1 MILTVFLLVLLGFIA
16 LGMPIAFALL
26 LSAIAMMFQLDFFD
40 TQILAQNMLSGAN
53 SFTLM
58 AVPLFML
65 AGELMNAGG
74 ISRRIVNL
82 ASMFVGHIRGGL
94 GYVAIFASV
103 LLAAL
108 SGSAVADAAALGS
121 LLIPMLREKGYDAG
135 QASGLIAAGGI
146 IAPIIPPSISFI
158 IFGVATNVSITKLF
172 FAGIA
177 PGLMMGLTLVAVW
190 TWVARKHGAIKAA
203 PRQPWSARLR
213 ALRESAWALLL
224 PVIIIGGLRGGI
236 FTPTEAAVVA
246 AVYALLISLFVYREI
261 GLRHLLPLT
270 DNDIA
275 ILRAFAAK
283 HDVQWWLQPKGP
295 DTVHPLVPEHRDA
308 LTYTMPE
315 FGLRM
320 PYRPT
325 DFTQVNH
332 AINRAMV
339 SRALKLLEVQPTD
352 RVADLFCGLGN
363 FTLPLATQGRE
374 AVGVEGSKALTDRA
388 YEAAARH
395 GLGDRTRFA
404 TLNLFEVDVDWL
416 RGLGFFDR
424 MLIDPPREGAHA
436 VSQALSQLTPEE
448 RPRRI
453 VYVSCNPATLARDAS
468 ILVHEGGYLLKSAG
482 VINMFPH
489 TGHVESI
496 AVFESLDAAGVLEVQ
511 ENARQRALQQA
522 ADVAAAQAE
531 KAAAAAE
538 KAAAKQAATDAY
550 HARVAAE
557 AEAASQDQA

>member
-1 MILTVFLLVLLGFIA
+1 MILTVFLLVLLGLIA

-82 ASMFVGHIRGGL
+82 ASTFVGHIQGGL

-190 TWVARKHGAIKAA
+190 TWVARKHGSIKPA
-203 PRQPWSARLR
+203 PREPWSKRWR
-213 ALRESAWALLL
+213 ALRESLWALML

-246 AVYALLISLFVYREI
+246 AVYALLVSLFVYREI
-261 GLRHLLPLT
+261 GIRDLAPLFINAAST
-270 DNDIA
+270 TA
-275 ILRAFAAK
+275 IVMFLVAA
-283 HDVQWWLQPKGP
+283 
-295 DTVHPLVPEHRDA
+295 
-308 LTYTMPE
+308 
-315 FGLRM
+315 
-320 PYRPT
+320 
-325 DFTQVNH
+325 
-332 AINRAMV
+332 AMV
-339 SRALKLLEVQPTD
+339 SSYMITLADMPQDLIALLEPVLDQPKLLMFALLILLTLVGTVMDLTPTI
-352 RVADLFCGLGN
+352 LI
-363 FTLPLATQGRE
+363 LAPVLMPVVT
-374 AVGVEGSKALTDRA
+374 KA
-388 YEAAARH
+388 
-395 GLGDRTRFA
+395 G
-404 TLNLFEVDVDWL
+404 
-416 RGLGFFDR
+416 
-424 MLIDPPREGAHA
+424 IDPVYFG
-436 VSQALSQLTPEE
+436 VMFVMVGCVGLLTP
-448 RPRRI
+448 P
-453 VYVSCNPATLARDAS
+453 VGTVLNVVCGVAR
-468 ILVHEGGYLLKSAG
+468 
-482 VINMFPH
+482 INMETICRGVWRYVVAYTLLLVLLVIFPELI
-489 TGHVESI
+489 TVP
-496 AVFESLDAAGVLEVQ
+496 
-511 ENARQRALQQA
+511 ARWM
-522 ADVAAAQAE
+522 
-531 KAAAAAE
+531 
-538 KAAAKQAATDAY
+538 
-550 HARVAAE
+550 H
-557 AEAASQDQA
+557 

>member
-203 PRQPWSARLR
+203 PRQPWSDRLR
-213 ALRESAWALLL
+213 ALRESA
-224 PVIIIGGLRGGI
+224 
-236 FTPTEAAVVA
+236 
-246 AVYALLISLFVYREI
+246 
-261 GLRHLLPLT
+261 
-270 DNDIA
+270 
-275 ILRAFAAK
+275 
-283 HDVQWWLQPKGP
+283 
-295 DTVHPLVPEHRDA
+295 
-308 LTYTMPE
+308 
-315 FGLRM
+315 
-320 PYRPT
+320 
-325 DFTQVNH
+325 
-332 AINRAMV
+332 
-339 SRALKLLEVQPTD
+339 
-352 RVADLFCGLGN
+352 
-363 FTLPLATQGRE
+363 
-374 AVGVEGSKALTDRA
+374 
-388 YEAAARH
+388 
-395 GLGDRTRFA
+395 
-404 TLNLFEVDVDWL
+404 
-416 RGLGFFDR
+416 
-424 MLIDPPREGAHA
+424 
-436 VSQALSQLTPEE
+436 
-448 RPRRI
+448 
-453 VYVSCNPATLARDAS
+453 
-468 ILVHEGGYLLKSAG
+468 
-482 VINMFPH
+482 
-489 TGHVESI
+489 
-496 AVFESLDAAGVLEVQ
+496 
-511 ENARQRALQQA
+511 
-522 ADVAAAQAE
+522 
-531 KAAAAAE
+531 
-538 KAAAKQAATDAY
+538 
-550 HARVAAE
+550 
-557 AEAASQDQA
+557 

>member
-203 PRQPWSARLR
+203 PRQPWSTRLR

-261 GLRHLLPLT
+261 GLRHLLPLFI
-270 DNDIA
+270 N
-275 ILRAFAAK
+275 AARTTA
-283 HDVQWWLQPKGP
+283 V
-295 DTVHPLVPEHRDA
+295 VMFLVA
-308 LTYTMPE
+308 
-315 FGLRM
+315 
-320 PYRPT
+320 
-325 DFTQVNH
+325 
-332 AINRAMV
+332 AAMV
-339 SRALKLLEVQPTD
+339 SSYMITLADMPQDLIALLEPVLDQPKLLMFALLVLLTLVGTVMDLTPTI
-352 RVADLFCGLGN
+352 LI
-363 FTLPLATQGRE
+363 LAPVLMPVVTQAG
-374 AVGVEGSKALTDRA
+374 
-388 YEAAARH
+388 
-395 GLGDRTRFA
+395 
-404 TLNLFEVDVDWL
+404 
-416 RGLGFFDR
+416 
-424 MLIDPPREGAHA
+424 IDPVYFG
-436 VSQALSQLTPEE
+436 VMFVMVGCVGLLTP
-448 RPRRI
+448 P
-453 VYVSCNPATLARDAS
+453 VGTVLNVVCGVAR
-468 ILVHEGGYLLKSAG
+468 
-482 VINMFPH
+482 INMETICKGVWRYVVAYTLLLVLLVIFPELI
-489 TGHVESI
+489 TVP
-496 AVFESLDAAGVLEVQ
+496 
-511 ENARQRALQQA
+511 
-522 ADVAAAQAE
+522 
-531 KAAAAAE
+531 
-538 KAAAKQAATDAY
+538 
-550 HARVAAE
+550 
-557 AEAASQDQA
+557 ASWMH

>member
-1 MILTVFLLVLLGFIA
+1 MILTVFLLVLLGLIA

-82 ASMFVGHIRGGL
+82 ASMFVGHIQGGL

-190 TWVARKHGAIKAA
+190 TWVARKHGAIKPA
-203 PRQPWSARLR
+203 PRQPWRARLR
-213 ALRESAWALLL
+213 ALRESAWALML

-246 AVYALLISLFVYREI
+246 AVYALLVSLFVYREI
-261 GLRHLLPLT
+261 GVRDLLPLFVNAART
-270 DNDIA
+270 TA
-275 ILRAFAAK
+275 IVMFLVAA
-283 HDVQWWLQPKGP
+283 
-295 DTVHPLVPEHRDA
+295 
-308 LTYTMPE
+308 
-315 FGLRM
+315 
-320 PYRPT
+320 
-325 DFTQVNH
+325 
-332 AINRAMV
+332 AMV
-339 SRALKLLEVQPTD
+339 SSYMITLADMPQDLIALLEPVLDQPKLLMFALLVLLTLVGTVMDLTPTI
-352 RVADLFCGLGN
+352 LI
-363 FTLPLATQGRE
+363 LAPVLMPVVT
-374 AVGVEGSKALTDRA
+374 KA
-388 YEAAARH
+388 
-395 GLGDRTRFA
+395 G
-404 TLNLFEVDVDWL
+404 
-416 RGLGFFDR
+416 
-424 MLIDPPREGAHA
+424 IDPVYFG
-436 VSQALSQLTPEE
+436 VMFVMVGCVGLLTP
-448 RPRRI
+448 P
-453 VYVSCNPATLARDAS
+453 VGTVLNVVCGVAR
-468 ILVHEGGYLLKSAG
+468 
-482 VINMFPH
+482 INMETICRGVWRYVVAYTLLLVLLVIFPELI
-489 TGHVESI
+489 TVP
-496 AVFESLDAAGVLEVQ
+496 
-511 ENARQRALQQA
+511 
-522 ADVAAAQAE
+522 
-531 KAAAAAE
+531 
-538 KAAAKQAATDAY
+538 
-550 HARVAAE
+550 
-557 AEAASQDQA
+557 ASWMH

>member
-1 MILTVFLLVLLGFIA
+1 MSLTIFLLVLLGFIA

-82 ASMFVGHIRGGL
+82 ASMFVGHIQGGL

-190 TWVARKHGAIKAA
+190 TWVARKHGAIKPS
-203 PRQPWSARLR
+203 PRQSWRVRLR
-213 ALRESAWALLL
+213 ALRESAWALML

-261 GLRHLLPLT
+261 GLRHLLPLFV
-270 DNDIA
+270 N
-275 ILRAFAAK
+275 AARTTAM
-283 HDVQWWLQPKGP
+283 VMF
-295 DTVHPLVPEHRDA
+295 LVA
-308 LTYTMPE
+308 
-315 FGLRM
+315 
-320 PYRPT
+320 
-325 DFTQVNH
+325 
-332 AINRAMV
+332 AAMV
-339 SRALKLLEVQPTD
+339 SSYMITLADMPQDLIALLEPVLDQPKLLMFALLVLLTLVGTVMDLTPTI
-352 RVADLFCGLGN
+352 LI
-363 FTLPLATQGRE
+363 LAPVLMPVVTQAG
-374 AVGVEGSKALTDRA
+374 
-388 YEAAARH
+388 
-395 GLGDRTRFA
+395 
-404 TLNLFEVDVDWL
+404 
-416 RGLGFFDR
+416 
-424 MLIDPPREGAHA
+424 IDPVYFG
-436 VSQALSQLTPEE
+436 VMFVMVGCVGLLTP
-448 RPRRI
+448 P
-453 VYVSCNPATLARDAS
+453 VGTVLNVVCGVAR
-468 ILVHEGGYLLKSAG
+468 
-482 VINMFPH
+482 INMETICRGVWRYVVAYTLLLVLLVIFPELI
-489 TGHVESI
+489 TVP
-496 AVFESLDAAGVLEVQ
+496 
-511 ENARQRALQQA
+511 
-522 ADVAAAQAE
+522 
-531 KAAAAAE
+531 
-538 KAAAKQAATDAY
+538 
-550 HARVAAE
+550 
-557 AEAASQDQA
+557 ASWMH

>member
-82 ASMFVGHIRGGL
+82 ASMFVGHIQGGL

-177 PGLMMGLTLVAVW
+177 PGLMMGMTLVAVW
-190 TWVARKHGAIKAA
+190 TWVARKHGAIKPA
-203 PRQPWSARLR
+203 PRQPWGARLR

-261 GLRHLLPLT
+261 GLRHLLPLFI
-270 DNDIA
+270 N
-275 ILRAFAAK
+275 AARTTA
-283 HDVQWWLQPKGP
+283 V
-295 DTVHPLVPEHRDA
+295 VMFLVA
-308 LTYTMPE
+308 
-315 FGLRM
+315 
-320 PYRPT
+320 
-325 DFTQVNH
+325 
-332 AINRAMV
+332 AAMV
-339 SRALKLLEVQPTD
+339 SSYMITLADMPQDLIALLEPVLDHPKLLMFALLVLLTLVGTVMDLTPTI
-352 RVADLFCGLGN
+352 LI
-363 FTLPLATQGRE
+363 LAPVLMPVVTQAG
-374 AVGVEGSKALTDRA
+374 
-388 YEAAARH
+388 
-395 GLGDRTRFA
+395 
-404 TLNLFEVDVDWL
+404 
-416 RGLGFFDR
+416 
-424 MLIDPPREGAHA
+424 IDPVYFG
-436 VSQALSQLTPEE
+436 VMFVMVGCVGLLTP
-448 RPRRI
+448 P
-453 VYVSCNPATLARDAS
+453 VGTVLNVVCGVAR
-468 ILVHEGGYLLKSAG
+468 
-482 VINMFPH
+482 INMETICRGVWRYVVAYTLLLVLLVIFPELI
-489 TGHVESI
+489 TVP
-496 AVFESLDAAGVLEVQ
+496 
-511 ENARQRALQQA
+511 
-522 ADVAAAQAE
+522 
-531 KAAAAAE
+531 
-538 KAAAKQAATDAY
+538 
-550 HARVAAE
+550 
-557 AEAASQDQA
+557 ASWMH